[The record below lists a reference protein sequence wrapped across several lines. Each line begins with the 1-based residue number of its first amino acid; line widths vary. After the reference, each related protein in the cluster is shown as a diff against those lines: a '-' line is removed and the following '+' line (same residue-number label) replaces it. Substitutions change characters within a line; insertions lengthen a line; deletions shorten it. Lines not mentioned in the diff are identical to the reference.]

1 MRSLSGF
8 SKIGWTLAIVVA
20 AITVAGVV
28 WLRRRPSA
36 PVEFAPIRFQ
46 DITLDSGVSFT
57 HRDGS
62 SGRRYIVESMSSG
75 IATFDYDADGLI
87 DLYFSNGAALPG
99 ADYDQPPR
107 HALYKNQGDCRFRE
121 VTNPAGMAI
130 TSFGLGIAV
139 GDYNHDGWPDVYL
152 NDFGPGSLHR
162 NNGDG
167 TFTDVT
173 LEAGV
178 ARNDLVGAG
187 ACFLDADCD
196 GLLDLY
202 VGNYIELDLASHVP
216 RMNDGYPSYP
226 SPKEYAPVPD
236 TLFRN
241 QGDGTFADISRD
253 SGIGRHAGRSMGMVC
268 ADFDD
273 DNDTDVFVLND
284 VQESFFFRNDGRGQ
298 FEEIGLQVGV
308 AVSGVGEPMA
318 NMGVDSGD
326 YDNDGDLDFYSTNY
340 QTQWPM
346 LLENLGHGV
355 FEDVTRIANA
365 GQGCYPNV
373 NWGCGLVDFDNDGYR
388 DIFVGNG
395 HIEDNIDQRDATTS
409 YRCRNTVLRN
419 TGSRTFE
426 DVSGASGVSAL
437 TPHSARGVA
446 FDDLDNDG
454 DIDVVVL
461 NSREPST
468 ILQNMRQQQDRE
480 NHWFQLRLRGT
491 KTNRGGVGAR
501 VQLTA
506 GKLVLVDEVH
516 SGRGYQSH
524 WGSRLHF
531 GLGRHSRVDRIEVR
545 WIGGGVD
552 VWEGLSADQMVTVVE
567 QGR

>member
-1 MRSLSGF
+1 
-8 SKIGWTLAIVVA
+8 
-20 AITVAGVV
+20 
-28 WLRRRPSA
+28 
-36 PVEFAPIRFQ
+36 
-46 DITLDSGVSFT
+46 
-57 HRDGS
+57 
-62 SGRRYIVESMSSG
+62 
-75 IATFDYDADGLI
+75 
-87 DLYFSNGAALPG
+87 
-99 ADYDQPPR
+99 
-107 HALYKNQGDCRFRE
+107 
-121 VTNPAGMAI
+121 
-130 TSFGLGIAV
+130 
-139 GDYNHDGWPDVYL
+139 
-152 NDFGPGSLHR
+152 
-162 NNGDG
+162 
-167 TFTDVT
+167 
-173 LEAGV
+173 
-178 ARNDLVGAG
+178 
-187 ACFLDADCD
+187 
-196 GLLDLY
+196 
-202 VGNYIELDLASHVP
+202 
-216 RMNDGYPSYP
+216 
-226 SPKEYAPVPD
+226 
-236 TLFRN
+236 
-241 QGDGTFADISRD
+241 
-253 SGIGRHAGRSMGMVC
+253 
-268 ADFDD
+268 
-273 DNDTDVFVLND
+273 
-284 VQESFFFRNDGRGQ
+284 
-298 FEEIGLQVGV
+298 
-308 AVSGVGEPMA
+308 
-318 NMGVDSGD
+318 MGVDSGD